1 MSYPYPQDRTRDK
14 QNEGTQPY
22 KDARQALNQNDVV
35 PPGHGEPGDQPPE
48 PLTEDGLTEELQE
61 IAEERMRQ
69 VNDEITRERQQGP
82 DDVKS

>member
-14 QNEGTQPY
+14 QNEGEQPY
-22 KDARQALNQNDVV
+22 EDARHALNQNEPV
-35 PPGHGEPGDQPPE
+35 PPIRDEGNEPSVE

-69 VNDEITRERQQGP
+69 VNDEMTRERQQGP
-82 DDVKS
+82 DDSA